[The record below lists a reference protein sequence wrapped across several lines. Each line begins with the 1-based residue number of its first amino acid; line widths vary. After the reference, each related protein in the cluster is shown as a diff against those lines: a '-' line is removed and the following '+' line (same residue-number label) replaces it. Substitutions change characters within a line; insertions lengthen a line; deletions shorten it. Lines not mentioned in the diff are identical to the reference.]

1 MFLLYI
7 NDIVEDINSSIR
19 LFADDTSLYIIVD
32 DAIQAAETLNSDLE
46 KISRWAQQWLVT
58 FNPAKSESILF
69 SRKLNKPYHP
79 PVSMDETQI
88 NEVTSHKHLGV
99 IFSND
104 CSWHNHIE
112 HIKTKAWNRINVMR
126 KLKFKLDRRS
136 LQTIYFSFIRPLLE
150 YADVVW
156 NNCAQYESNELEKI
170 QNEAARIVT
179 GATKLVS
186 INSLLLETGWETL
199 FSRRNKHKLTF
210 FYKMQNDLSPDYLCS
225 LVPPTIGSTSSYPL
239 RNANDL
245 QIIYANSQLYYN
257 SFLPSAVREL
267 NELPEQTRNSSSL
280 NIFKTRINS
289 NINLPP
295 SYYFTGKR
303 IGQIYH
309 ARLRTKCSSL
319 RQHLFSKNLIDS
331 PRCACGSVED
341 NHHFLL
347 VCDQYT
353 DLRRELLTTVSEK
366 CNPTLDV
373 LLYGDLSLSLE
384 ENKAIFLAV
393 HDFIMKSKRFQ

>member
-1 MFLLYI
+1 MGVPQGSILGPLLFLLYI
-7 NDIVEDINSSIR
+7 NDIVEDINSSVR
-19 LFADDTSLYIIVD
+19 LFADDTSLCIIVD
-32 DAIQAAETLNSDLE
+32 DTIQAAETLNLDLE
-46 KISRWAQQWLVT
+46 KVSRWAQQWLVS

-79 PVSMDETQI
+79 PVLMNETQI

-112 HIKTKAWNRINVMR
+112 HIKTKAGNRINVMR

-156 NNCAQYESNELEKI
+156 NNCAQYESNELEKKI

-186 INSLLLETGWETL
+186 IISLLLETGWETL
-199 FSRRNKHKLTF
+199 SSRRNKHKLTF

-225 LVPPTIGSTSSYPL
+225 LVPPTVGSTSSYPL

-245 QIIYANSQLYYN
+245 QIIHANSQLYYN
-257 SFLPSAVREL
+257 SFLPSALREW
-267 NELPEQTRNSSSL
+267 NELPE
-280 NIFKTRINS
+280 
-289 NINLPP
+289 
-295 SYYFTGKR
+295 
-303 IGQIYH
+303 
-309 ARLRTKCSSL
+309 
-319 RQHLFSKNLIDS
+319 KN
-331 PRCACGSVED
+331 
-341 NHHFLL
+341 
-347 VCDQYT
+347 T
-353 DLRRELLTTVSEK
+353 
-366 CNPTLDV
+366 
-373 LLYGDLSLSLE
+373 
-384 ENKAIFLAV
+384 
-393 HDFIMKSKRFQ
+393 